1 MVDATLDVGLKSY
14 LFGQGNPEPLFYLK
28 NFKINKNNIRII
40 GKNYDTVKILGT
52 GIDFI
57 KFRCD
62 EDFIKKIENCCN
74 SNEDYIINLVGKANL
89 NEWNGGVTPQ
99 IFIDDIEII
108 DLMEGF

>member
-1 MVDATLDVGLKSY
+1 MHYYVVNMSNGLC
-14 LFGQGNPEPLFYLK
+14 G
-28 NFKINKNNIRII
+28 
-40 GKNYDTVKILGT
+40 
-52 GIDFI
+52 
-57 KFRCD
+57 CD

>member
-1 MVDATLDVGLKSY
+1 MKYISHS
-14 LFGQGNPEPLFYLK
+14 GNPILIGHFPGQCRSIE
-28 NFKINKNNIRII
+28 NNIRII